1 VYLKPSMDFMLAPNG
16 KFNKPGG
23 FQGCGWS
30 WNLCF
35 SG

>member
-1 VYLKPSMDFMLAPNG
+1 MLAPNG